1 MEGHKTNNAAIT
13 ERFKKLNCP
22 ETEKQDLHKY
32 LMSILA
38 EGKSFLLKRN
48 RVMIM
53 EQENKNRL
61 IILERIE
68 TTDDTKYFYIC
79 PLCSNLK
86 FSSYLTGKVSAD
98 EFRACVH
105 SKVCNLLW
113 GDVPD
118 LHDRG
123 DGEKDDDDQEVD
135 LVEVVTE
142 TPRYVAVVHPATERK
157 KVAGVVILTSKTL
170 KPRCLVCKGQDKCI
184 HLTIHYKQYKSTLEE
199 AEDDNIAKKIRIDRV
214 KPQKRQKDINELDP
228 YSHDGPDVNVFHIR
242 INFLEVKKTVRQ
254 PFVDSK
260 ILIPTYDPEEVC
272 KNHGNKFDDQESI
285 LNMESS
291 KVIIHHTKDVDASNK
306 KVLFRPTIPKS
317 EGAECACKKWYTG
330 QEEQLLRVSS
340 ADENMKGRSR
350 TLHFVTY
357 EFYFDYLSQLLM
369 GGETLHAQIKAK
381 RFMEENFFG
390 NEKKPEYKKVL
401 QKGFEIFLHAL
412 VFPEDANYCYKCPQ
426 ELESGEK
433 EDDFQDD
440 IEYSIIDGIQM
451 GCRSNSLKADIED
464 KFFQEAVVEGV
475 VVNGIECKDRTFC
488 KSQNVRSI
496 LATLL
501 STADEPTALNKA
513 VKALNNLEMDA
524 NSRSILNLLNRLLSE
539 SRKVPAGYRQ
549 FLHELHL
556 PTPISALLTPYSSEK
571 HVYELFM
578 SYLNNEYDI
587 FSTPSSLEVFMNCFP
602 VVVDCMKEILQAEV
616 LHAETTLTL
625 KRTIFLP
632 HDVSDILKNLIKLRF
647 NFDKLSRKVAI
658 PRTSPNSEFEPPL
671 ADFFPAY
678 PVHTMENVYK
688 ADSKVDNTAKEDCD
702 KNFDSVSTISG
713 GIGTVSCNH
722 KVTKG
727 FRAIQK
733 GESPLVFCHSLFRR
747 LPQKVKAHK
756 RVVIYDFACKL
767 HKVCLRRYP
776 YRIRRFQFVIDRYH
790 QSNHKACSESYNISK
805 YPEMAHVNT
814 QIAEQLNNSLR
825 KLSTVVAYSNF
836 KTYLRIIQVFIT
848 VKNLSI
854 KGII

>member
-1 MEGHKTNNAAIT
+1 MEGHNSSNAAIT
-13 ERFKKLNCP
+13 ERYKKMNCP
-22 ETEKQDLHKY
+22 EAEKQDLHKY

-48 RVMIM
+48 KVMIM
-53 EQENKNRL
+53 EQENKNRF
-61 IILERIE
+61 IILERID
-68 TTDDTKYFYIC
+68 TTDDCKYFYIC
-79 PLCSNLK
+79 PLCSNVK
-86 FSSYLTGKVSAD
+86 FSSYLTEKVSAE

-105 SKVCNLLW
+105 SKVCQLLW
-113 GDVPD
+113 GDMPD
-118 LHDRG
+118 LRDN
-123 DGEKDDDDQEVD
+123 GESDDDDKETD

-142 TPRYVAVVHPATERK
+142 KPRYVAVVHPATKRK
-157 KVAGVVILTSKTL
+157 KVAGVVTLTTKTL

-184 HLTIHYKQYKSTLEE
+184 HLTIHYTHYKSSLEE
-199 AEDDNIAKKIRIDRV
+199 SEDDDITKKIRLERLE
-214 KPQKRQKDINELDP
+214 PQKPKKNKINELDP
-228 YSHDGPDVNVFHIR
+228 YLHDGPDANVFHVR
-242 INFLEVKKTVRQ
+242 IDFLKIKETVRQ
-254 PFVDSK
+254 PFNKK
-260 ILIPTYDPEEVC
+260 ILVPRFDPEEVC
-272 KNHGNKFDDQESI
+272 KNHGNRYDNHESI
-285 LNMESS
+285 LDMESS
-291 KVIIHHTKDVDASNK
+291 KVIIHHTKDVDSSNI
-306 KVLFRPTIPKS
+306 KVLFRPTISKS
-317 EGAECACKKWYTG
+317 EGDGCACKKWYSG
-330 QEEQLLRVSS
+330 QEDQLLRVSS

-357 EFYFDYLSQLLM
+357 EFYFDYLSKLLIS
-369 GGETLHAQIKAK
+369 GEPLHAQIKAK

-401 QKGFEIFLHAL
+401 QKGFEIFIHAL
-412 VFPEDANYCYKCPQ
+412 EFPEDANYCYECPQ

-433 EDDFQDD
+433 EDDFKDD

-451 GCRSNSLKADIED
+451 GCRSNSLKTDIED
-464 KFFQEAVVEGV
+464 EFFQEAVVEGI
-475 VVNGIECKDRTFC
+475 VVNGIESKDRTFC
-488 KSQNVRSI
+488 RSQNVRSV

-501 STADEPTALNKA
+501 RTADEPSALRKAVEALNK
-513 VKALNNLEMDA
+513 LEIDA
-524 NSRSILNLLNRLLSE
+524 NSRSVLNLLNRLLL
-539 SRKVPAGYRQ
+539 RNRTLPKGYRQ

-578 SYLNNEYDI
+578 SYLNNKFDI
-587 FSTPSSLEVFMNCFP
+587 FSTPSSLEVFTNRFP
-602 VVVDCMKEILQAEV
+602 VLVDCMKEILQTEV
-616 LHAETTLTL
+616 LHAETSVTL
-625 KRTIFLP
+625 KRNIFLP

-647 NFDKLSRKVAI
+647 DFDKLSRKVAV

-678 PVHTMENVYK
+678 PIHTMENIYK
-688 ADSKVDNTAKEDCD
+688 ADSKVDNAEKADCD
-702 KNFDSVSTISG
+702 KNFDSASTISG

-733 GESPLVFCHSLFRR
+733 GESPLLFCNSLFRR

-790 QSNHKACSESYNISK
+790 QTNHTACSESYNISK

-848 VKNLSI
+848 VKNLQI
-854 KGII
+854 KRII